1 MDNEKVV
8 IKGKIKGLVGLFI
21 FCPIVIIALI
31 FLIIAN
37 FLDGFLLYTAIY
49 ALIWFIAI
57 LFAPTRK
64 LIITEKHVISN
75 YIFFP
80 IDQITH
86 LKLKRKKLEVGIGKE
101 ILRVKLKNAKLVY
114 VVISRLMKEA
124 QAKTTVVPPVVPEPT
139 PIPAPVAPVDSPA
152 VAPVVETVAE
162 PIPQTL
168 EEKLAYNRKL
178 YNEGKITHSE
188 MSQRNITLLQTAF
201 PNLY

>member
-1 MDNEKVV
+1 MDNEKIV
-8 IKGKIKGLVGLFI
+8 IKGKIKGLVGLYI
-21 FCPIVIIALI
+21 FCPIAIIALI
-31 FLIIAN
+31 GLIISDS
-37 FLDGFLLYTAIY
+37 LGGFALYTAIY
-49 ALIWFIAI
+49 GLLIFIAL
-57 LFAPTRK
+57 LFVPKSK
-64 LIITEKHVISN
+64 LTVTKKYVISN
-75 YIFFP
+75 YVFFP

-101 ILRVKLKNAKLVY
+101 IFRIKLKNAKLVY

-124 QAKTTVVPPVVPEPT
+124 QEKAAEVPTIILPEPA
-139 PIPAPVAPVDSPA
+139 PAPIA
-152 VAPVVETVAE
+152 ETVDEPIDEPIAE
-162 PIPQTL
+162 PIPETL